1 MLRKQKNTDT
11 STMIYAHTIPHYLSA
26 SVINLGS
33 TMLLVPEAGD
43 FLELILLQ

>member
-11 STMIYAHTIPHYLSA
+11 STMIYAHTISHCLST

-33 TMLLVPEAGD
+33 LMLPVPEAED
-43 FLELILLQ
+43 FLELILL

>member
-11 STMIYAHTIPHYLSA
+11 STMTYAHTISHYFST

-33 TMLLVPEAGD
+33 PMLPVPEAGD
-43 FLELILLQ
+43 FLELILL